1 MRTLVIRN
9 NTNEEKIWLRTFAP
23 NEEYTV
29 PSDNSL
35 AVKYSVLD
43 AMLIAVANGEASI
56 GNGQVFFSTVNEQL
70 NWLKNED
77 NNPKDADG
85 SILIRPKAA
94 KAGWVFSLFPVEFT
108 TGKLNSIYAKKYDG
122 SDRSYF
128 TYKIYDSNDQEI
140 TEAQYE
146 VNAVKT
152 VIDFEPTFDYEI
164 IGGQVQQKTLPTS
177 DVRIWVVAVP
187 DVPENYGGS
196 KEMVG
201 GVNMEFIDP
210 TDKVSADGRV
220 TKYMTYSA
228 TLHTNKLR
236 LIVKHSAGVQHDLL
250 LTLDMFRA

>member
-35 AVKYSVLD
+35 AIKYSVLD

-77 NNPKDADG
+77 NTPKDADG

-94 KAGWVFSLFPVEFT
+94 KAGWVFALLPVEFT
-108 TGKLNSIYAKKYDG
+108 TSKLNSLYAKKYDG
-122 SDRSYF
+122 TDRTAF
-128 TYKIYDSNDQEI
+128 TYKIYDANDQEI

-152 VIDFEPTFDYEI
+152 VIDFEPSFDYEI
-164 IGGQVQQKTLPTS
+164 IGGQIQQKTIPTS
-177 DVRIWVVAVP
+177 DIRLWVVAVP
-187 DVPENYGGS
+187 DVPEAYGGS

-201 GVNMEFIDP
+201 GVNLKFIDP
-210 TDKVSADGRV
+210 TDKVQADGRV
-220 TKYMTYSA
+220 SKYMQYSA
-228 TLHTNKLR
+228 TYHTNKLR
-236 LIVKHSAGVQHDLL
+236 LIARHPAGTQHELL
-250 LTLDMFRA
+250 LLLEIFRT